1 MPKKKIMEGEPQE
14 TIKGLEPDEGA
25 EQKTVSAL
33 SPKTPAEEGLTGNGG
48 EGLSEGKESSPSGE
62 SNSFSEELK
71 SADEET
77 PLDQTAP
84 PIPIT
89 EDVIPDIPEVATAN
103 LEEGASMEMSDT
115 PDISDPEPASAS
127 ETEIETH
134 EEGGGQTTSNDISD
148 NRGVTGE
155 SGAGKELMGPGLERL
170 SLEGVTAGGAAVPD
184 AREPSQNLEE
194 RAVDGERRS
203 FYDLDFHEL
212 DRDLTP
218 EQRQEWNSIYASY
231 RGRNAMSGTVVGVD
245 QHRLR
250 VRDRKSGEMTW
261 KQLYCAIVIPFR
273 VRILIPETEVWMKG
287 EERPGFVLRNLPGA
301 KIDFV
306 IIHVDREAGFAV
318 GSRKLAMPSRRYYF
332 STQPGMNEPGSRVNC
347 EVLVVGPRRCLVSC
361 HGYDLDLTQRELS
374 YTAVP
379 DLRDMYHSGQTLGCI
394 VKAYD
399 REKNRLTISVKETAP
414 NPFDGAVFRHPVQ
427 SHRQGVIAGKYGGGV
442 FCNLPDGVT
451 VMCNYS
457 FHYDDSAFRTGDR
470 VMLIIQRYDNTRKQ
484 IYGKIVAKC

>member
-1 MPKKKIMEGEPQE
+1 MPKKKIVEEE
-14 TIKGLEPDEGA
+14 TREALDGLERDEKT
-25 EQKTVSAL
+25 EQKLVSAL
-33 SPKTPAEEGLTGNGG
+33 SPKMPVEESLAGGGG
-48 EGLSEGKESSPSGE
+48 EVLTEKSESAPHGE
-62 SNSFSEELK
+62 SNLLSAELK

-77 PLDQTAP
+77 PQDQTAP
-84 PIPIT
+84 PARIT
-89 EDVIPDIPEVATAN
+89 EDDIPEAVSAN
-103 LEEGASMEMSDT
+103 PEEGPLMNMLDIPDLEPVISSESEME
-115 PDISDPEPASAS
+115 I
-127 ETEIETH
+127 H
-134 EEGGGQTTSNDISD
+134 EESGGQTTSTDISGD
-148 NRGVTGE
+148 GGQTRE
-155 SGAGKELMGPGLERL
+155 SGAGKELMEAGLERQ
-170 SLEGVTAGGAAVPD
+170 SAERENAGGDTDPEE
-184 AREPSQNLEE
+184 REPEQNLEE
-194 RAVDGERRS
+194 QSMDGERRS

-250 VRDRKSGEMTW
+250 VRDRKTGEMTW
-261 KQLYCAIVIPFR
+261 QRLYCAIVIPFR
-273 VRILIPETEVWMKG
+273 VRILIPETEIWMKG

-318 GSRKLAMPSRRYYF
+318 GSRRLAMPSRRYYF
-332 STQPGMNEPGSRVNC
+332 STQPGMNVPGSRVSC

-379 DLRDMYHSGQTLGCI
+379 DLREVYHSGQTLGCI

-399 REKNRLTISVKETAP
+399 RAKNRLTISVKETAP

-470 VMLIIQRYDNTRKQ
+470 VMLIIQRYDNNRKQ

>member
-1 MPKKKIMEGEPQE
+1 MPKKKIVEEEIQE
-14 TIKGLEPDEGA
+14 AVDELEREENA
-25 EQKTVSAL
+25 EQKTVSAVF
-33 SPKTPAEEGLTGNGG
+33 PDNPAKENIAADSGEVLLEGG
-48 EGLSEGKESSPSGE
+48 ESSPLGE
-62 SNSFSEELK
+62 KSSSAEELALAAEETHQSQTVPVIPVMGNDVPQVETANPDDEIPQEMPDIMGSEALISSDTELITSEDYNK
-71 SADEET
+71 QTASPDNRDNEVLRGGFGAGEKATGAGLEKLPSEQEKPDDEE
-77 PLDQTAP
+77 A
-84 PIPIT
+84 
-89 EDVIPDIPEVATAN
+89 
-103 LEEGASMEMSDT
+103 AS
-115 PDISDPEPASAS
+115 
-127 ETEIETH
+127 
-134 EEGGGQTTSNDISD
+134 
-148 NRGVTGE
+148 GV
-155 SGAGKELMGPGLERL
+155 
-170 SLEGVTAGGAAVPD
+170 
-184 AREPSQNLEE
+184 REPVADMEE
-194 RAVDGERRS
+194 RTSDSERRA

-250 VRDRKSGEMTW
+250 VRDRKTGEMTW
-261 KQLYCAIVIPFR
+261 QRLYCAIVIPFR

-318 GSRKLAMPSRRYYF
+318 GSRRLAMPSRRYYF

-379 DLRDMYHSGQTLGCI
+379 DLREAYHSGQTLGCI